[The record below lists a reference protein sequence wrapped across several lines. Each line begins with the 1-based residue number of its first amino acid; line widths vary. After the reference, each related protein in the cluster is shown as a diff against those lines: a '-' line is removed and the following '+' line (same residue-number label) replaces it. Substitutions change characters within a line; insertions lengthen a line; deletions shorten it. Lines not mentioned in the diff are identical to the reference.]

1 MAIRMSSANARRR
14 VSLFS
19 RPKDMITMITLT
31 NKRSLDHRVLS
42 HEIDRLVRLAADL
55 RAIRD
60 GNGPTA
66 VDLSEAPILN
76 NWTPEVRPAQCL
88 VGYVADHPDIPGVG
102 RPIITSD
109 LWVLAEHR
117 GWARTL
123 SRWYLLGRR
132 QPASGSAS

>member
-1 MAIRMSSANARRR
+1 MIR
-14 VSLFS
+14 
-19 RPKDMITMITLT
+19 LT
-31 NKRSLDHRVLS
+31 NERNLDDRVLS

-60 GNGPTA
+60 GHGPTTA
-66 VDLSEAPILN
+66 DLSEAPILN
-76 NWTPEVRPAQCL
+76 NWAPEVRPARCL
-88 VGYVADHPDIPGVG
+88 VGYVADHPEIPGVG

-109 LWVLAEHR
+109 LWVLAEHH

-132 QPASGSAS
+132 QPASGPTS